1 MSKRQQRKFDKVY
14 QDFTKK
20 HLLYEPQTKP
30 TEGFAKSPPSLP
42 IHDERGKEGI
52 GRKPG
57 YTRHLVVSKAL
68 ERVRPQA
75 TDFSEQTDFS
85 QTAPVRL
92 KPSDPTESYIL
103 RSTMTPQWLYK
114 DSEDRQVSPA
124 RQTSPALKELE
135 RNRVLETR
143 LKELSEKFSTLQRSY
158 KELLTRTGVD
168 HYKAKYEELEDRH
181 RREKEALESRV
192 RDLEVELEEA
202 RHMESAITPAEG
214 TPIPTSEELLFS
226 QIEAR
231 ADSETQLRELR
242 ERVER
247 AESRLLVLEQARALL
262 SS

>member
-14 QDFTKK
+14 QDFTRK

-30 TEGFAKSPPSLP
+30 IEGFSRSPPSLP
-42 IHDERGKEGI
+42 TQDEEKL
-52 GRKPG
+52 GRKTA

-68 ERVRPQA
+68 ERARPQP
-75 TDFSEQTDFS
+75 TDPSEQTDFS

-103 RSTMTPQWLYK
+103 RSTMTPQWLSK
-114 DSEDRQVSPA
+114 DPEERKVSPA

-143 LKELSEKFSTLQRSY
+143 LKELSERFSTLQRSY
-158 KELLTRTGVD
+158 KELLTRTGGD
-168 HYKAKYEELEDRH
+168 NYKAKYEELEARH
-181 RREKEALESRV
+181 RREKEALENRI
-192 RDLEVELEEA
+192 RALEEELEQA
-202 RHMESAITPAEG
+202 RNLESAITPAEG

-226 QIEAR
+226 QAEAR
-231 ADSETQLRELR
+231 PDSEAQLRELR